1 MIPPMAHYR
10 FVFLSFCLCQLA
22 DSFQSQGRKRRAPQ
36 RNERLVIERHSALD
50 NIQDT
55 PGRADDEGK
64 TNLNRWEQMYFEAEQ
79 AEEGGDCIDKN
90 DMIRSV
96 VRVVTFDLDNTL
108 WKTKDCIS
116 AANNALASY
125 LDKYNIQ
132 QPKRVEKIM
141 GELFQ
146 ANKKAYAPKTENATA
161 PVLLTQLRKDALKEV
176 LTSSNDYTEE
186 EAATFTNKAFE
197 CWTSARHKAIP
208 HNFASDVLG
217 CLERI
222 SAIRTIDNKPLLVGA
237 ITDGNSDPR
246 NVDELKDYFDFCINS
261 ESVGVSKPDS
271 RVYLEA
277 VRYVVSHPD
286 FQDLGRTATDNDD
299 DLEDVVGAYWVHI
312 GDDFSKDIVA
322 AKSMKMRT
330 IWAQELI
337 LDKLPKTNI
346 ERDEERS
353 IDLEDFVRKVS
364 EEGVV
369 KMSIGADSYLA
380 DSMTQEF
387 ADSVTTTFG
396 GVGEILSSWH
406 QDSLPEK
413 RIMDEA
419 LEVTM
424 PDTSDNPSVENP
436 SLFGDSDFTASAMT
450 SRTFRLTRNDCSQD
464 IPAPIKNRE
473 GQKMQ
478 DVMAMAQL
486 NKASG
491 VFSFPPDEVELL
503 QQGKNVLMIEIGT
516 TGIKFSREIFAGMTV
531 DEVLN
536 LSDENPMTLSLY
548 MQEAFDSPS
557 FDLF

>member
-1 MIPPMAHYR
+1 MMIALYR
-10 FVFLSFCLCQLA
+10 FVFLSFCLFQLA
-22 DSFQSQGRKRRAPQ
+22 DSFQSQRGSRGVG
-36 RNERLVIERHSALD
+36 VIERHLSLD
-50 NIQDT
+50 NILAT
-55 PGRADDEGK
+55 PGPADDGEQA
-64 TNLNRWEQMYFEAEQ
+64 NLNRWEQMYFEAE
-79 AEEGGDCIDKN
+79 ESEKGDLIDEN
-90 DMIRSV
+90 DMMRSA

-108 WKTKDCIS
+108 WKTRYCIG
-116 AANNALASY
+116 AANDALASY

-146 ANKKAYAPKTENATA
+146 ANKKLYAPRTENATA

-176 LTSSNDYTEE
+176 LTTANEYTEE

-197 CWTSARHKAIP
+197 CWTAARHEAIP
-208 HNFASDVLG
+208 HNFANDVLG

-222 SAIRTIDNKPLLVGA
+222 SAIRTIGNKPLLIGA

-246 NVDELKDYFDFCINS
+246 NVDVLKDYFDFCVNA
-261 ESVGVSKPDS
+261 ESVGVSKPDR
-271 RVYLEA
+271 RVYLDA

-286 FQDLGRTATDNDD
+286 FQDLGRTVADNED
-299 DLEDVVGAYWVHI
+299 DLEDVVGPYWVHI

-322 AKSMKMRT
+322 AKAMKMRT

-337 LDKLPKTNI
+337 SDKLPKTSI
-346 ERDEERS
+346 EQDESRS
-353 IDLEDFVRKVS
+353 KSLEDFLKKIS
-364 EEGVV
+364 DKEVV
-369 KMSIGADSYLA
+369 EMAIGGDNYLA

-387 ADSVTTTFG
+387 ADSVATTFG
-396 GVGEILSSWH
+396 GVSEILSSWH
-406 QDSLPEK
+406 QDALAEK
-413 RIMDEA
+413 NAMEAA

-424 PDTSDNPSVENP
+424 PDTSVSPRVANPIP
-436 SLFGDSDFTASAMT
+436 FGDSDFIVSATT
-450 SRTFRLTRNDCSQD
+450 SRTFRLTRNDCFMD
-464 IPAPIKNRE
+464 VPAPFKNRE
-473 GQKMQ
+473 MQKMQ
-478 DVMAMAQL
+478 DVMAIAQL

-503 QQGKNVLMIEIGT
+503 GEGKKVLMVEIGS

-536 LSDENPMTLSLY
+536 LSDENPMTLNLY

-557 FDLF
+557 FELF